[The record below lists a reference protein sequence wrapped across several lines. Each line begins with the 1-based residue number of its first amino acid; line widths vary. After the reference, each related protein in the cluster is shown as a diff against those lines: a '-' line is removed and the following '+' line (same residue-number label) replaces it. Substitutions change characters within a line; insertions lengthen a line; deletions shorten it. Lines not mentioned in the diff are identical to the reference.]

1 MEDLIAIYEYLDRKK
16 CVLPRYVAAD
26 LNKIPNVRAAD
37 ADVCTITMQ
46 MMKMQ
51 EDIEQMRSQIC
62 CVVKECKEV
71 AEGVKDVER
80 SVSRTKYNDPKCYVD
95 NSASMSGQL
104 PKPEENQRYQLNTKK
119 LLEVIKEWES
129 NDWQTVQKK
138 NKFPP
143 KFGTEDNSTGKVL
156 KAAKTKRTWHFYV
169 GNLNSS
175 TISYDIREYLETSGI
190 DVFSCEPVGDGHWDE
205 RPAAF
210 HVEVDYEKKDAVIM
224 ESFWDVGVRV
234 RNWYFPKRKL

>member
-1 MEDLIAIYEYLDRKK
+1 MCLR
-16 CVLPRYVAAD
+16 RYVAAD
-26 LNKIPNVRAAD
+26 LNNVRAAD
-37 ADVCTITMQ
+37 ADVCTIMMQ

-62 CVVKECKEV
+62 CVAKECKEV

-80 SVSRTKYNDPKCYVD
+80 SVSRTKYYDQKCNVD
-95 NSASMSGQL
+95 NSANMSGQL
-104 PKPEENQRYQLNTKK
+104 LKPEENQRYQLNTKK

-138 NKFPP
+138 KKIPS
-143 KFGTEDNSTGKVL
+143 KFGTKDNFTGKVL

-175 TISYDIREYLETSGI
+175 TISNDIREYLETSGI
-190 DVFSCEPVGDGHWDE
+190 LLQICWRQTLG
-205 RPAAF
+205 
-210 HVEVDYEKKDAVIM
+210 
-224 ESFWDVGVRV
+224 
-234 RNWYFPKRKL
+234 